1 MSYGHIGR
9 LDVIFLIVL
18 AFLFFLEVAIWL
30 DDGLL
35 VFLLFPIM
43 LAVPI
48 VVLVLLILSI
58 LRIRRRQIRSGVSL
72 ALTIPVWI
80 FMLGFPS
87 FLFGFSGVY
96 SGYSEF
102 VAYSIKLGLN
112 EEQYLKEI
120 MVVQADSDGYRY
132 KAFDWGGFMLN
143 PVDLIYDESDELA
156 LPPERRSKAWWKKV
170 ERSEFVACTHSAKKL
185 KAHFYVVRFGC

>member
-1 MSYGHIGR
+1 MWH
-9 LDVIFLIVL
+9 LDVVSLIGL

-30 DDGLL
+30 NDGLSVL
-35 VFLLFPIM
+35 FLFPIM

-48 VVLVLLILSI
+48 VAFVLLIISVR
-58 LRIRRRQIRSGVSL
+58 RIRGRQIGSGVSL

-102 VAYSIKLGLN
+102 VAHSIKLGLN

-120 MVVQADSDGYRY
+120 KVVQADSDGYRY
-132 KAFDWGGFMLN
+132 KEFNWGGFMLN
-143 PVDLIYDESDELA
+143 PADLIYDESDELA

-170 ERSEFVACTHSAKKL
+170 ERSEFTVCSHSTKKL